1 MGIFRETSSSVST
14 EAGQEQPKCLL
25 KLISG
30 LAAFQSSR
38 AGAHPESCCVNVNRD
53 IFLREL
59 RTYKVN
65 FG

>member
-14 EAGQEQPKCLL
+14 DAGQEQPKCLL
-25 KLISG
+25 MLISG
-30 LAAFQSSR
+30 L